1 MVHYLPRSYSERSFP
16 SDRTSAPLPERGG
29 PPCSLTVFPRRPPGR
44 PERLFGTSRC
54 RGPPARGRAEYPDLG
69 ALFVIGI
76 EPTVA
81 HIGGACAVTAAS
93 RPTARGWLASLA
105 GLGFSL
111 TGRAAVVLPWCPLH
125 ADGRWAPGGARV
137 GCRHCGGQCRGPV
150 RRAAAGPGRAP
161 GPGPRAGLPP
171 ACSGRGIR
179 RRGGVPPYG
188 AADRPAAYRHGPVPS
203 ASHRAPA

>member
-16 SDRTSAPLPERGG
+16 LRSYFRPPASAGRAAVLVDRVPSKTTVGHSACLAPAADAVHQLAAAQSTQIWAPLI
-29 PPCSLTVFPRRPPGR
+29 
-44 PERLFGTSRC
+44 
-54 RGPPARGRAEYPDLG
+54 
-69 ALFVIGI
+69 VIGI

-81 HIGGACAVTAAS
+81 HIGGAWAVTAAS
-93 RPTARGWLASLA
+93 RPTARGWVASLA

-125 ADGRWAPGGARV
+125 ADGRWAPRGARV
-137 GCRHCGGQCRGPV
+137 GCRHGGGQCRGPV